1 MMYVVT
7 FIQSSSYVVDADTE
21 DEAFAKAEPMF
32 NQDMRRPIAR
42 TDYDDV
48 QIEPE
53 EK

>member
-32 NQDMRRPIAR
+32 NQDMRRPVAR

-48 QIEPE
+48 EIKPE
-53 EK
+53 AE